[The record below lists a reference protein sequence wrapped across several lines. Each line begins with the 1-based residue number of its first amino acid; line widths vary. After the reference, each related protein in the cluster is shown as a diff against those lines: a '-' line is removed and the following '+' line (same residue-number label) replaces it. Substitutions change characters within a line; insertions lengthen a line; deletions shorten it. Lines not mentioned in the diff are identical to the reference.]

1 MRPQAIPF
9 LEPKRLGGTLLKT
22 LKKLNANVIF
32 FVIIIIFTLVVV
44 LFGQFY
50 DRKTKNQMGSVRIYS
65 NVYYSY
71 ANEHGHMS
79 LPTTLKHLKPRT
91 KVNIDFDV
99 SGQSGDLLYVKSV
112 YAPVKVYAD
121 GKLIYNYGTP
131 KTRPSF
137 MKDPACSVNAV
148 PLPFDDEH
156 QTVHIHMVYASLK
169 SRSRLSLKACVVG
182 DHNEVMKYISQNYS
196 FSRGLSIFFLIIG
209 IILVFFAFFFL
220 DDIAPVKR
228 IFYSGLLIALAG
240 LWQYGMNDLSLYIA
254 QNVNALYLLSFASMS
269 MLMIPMT
276 KFVAVQLG
284 DRKDKLL
291 PIVTHVNEISCIA
304 AMILQVTGVCDYSQ
318 SFYFFIILESVSL
331 ILFFGIMGY
340 HTMRNH
346 HSDDRT
352 FFISTLTLSVF
363 MILAIIRR
371 LTGSTSDTMFVQMG
385 FYLFV
390 VIMIIFLQ
398 SLWKNMMHQKEKAI
412 ELENEMYQLE
422 NSIEAQ
428 KHHNELLIA
437 HAEEVRE
444 QRHDLRHHLV
454 SLGQMVDQK
463 NYDGI
468 KKYVEDMTN
477 AMPVNNTVTYCD
489 NQIINALLSYYV
501 EKGHKSHIEMDILTQ
516 IPAHNP
522 HISDN
527 NLSVIVGNMV
537 ENAIEACNKQESGKK
552 KIVLR
557 AKAQGNMLIFTMDN
571 TFNGQ
576 IRKRDGHFVSSK
588 VADGSRMGT
597 GLRSVESIA
606 QKYHGEAEFH
616 SEGNIFKSSVYLEM

>member
-1 MRPQAIPF
+1 LIN
-9 LEPKRLGGTLLKT
+9 KRLGGTLLKT

-32 FVIIIIFTLVVV
+32 FAIVIIFTIVIV
-44 LFGQFY
+44 LFGQIY
-50 DRKTKNQMGSVRIYS
+50 DRNAKTQMGNVRIYS

-71 ANEHGHMS
+71 LNHHGRMS
-79 LPTTLKHLKPRT
+79 LPQTIKHLKPRT

-99 SGQSGDLLYVKSV
+99 SGTSGDLLYVKSV

-121 GKLIYNYGTP
+121 GKLIYDYGEP
-131 KTRPSF
+131 NTRPSF
-137 MKDPACSVNAV
+137 MKDPSCSVNAV
-148 PLPFDDEH
+148 SLPFDDEH
-156 QTVHIHMVYASLK
+156 ETIHIHMVYSSLK

-182 DHNEVMKYISQNYS
+182 NHNEVMKYISQNYS
-196 FSRGLSIFFLIIG
+196 FSRGLSIFFLIMG

-220 DDIAPVKR
+220 NDIAPVKR
-228 IFYSGLLIALAG
+228 IFYSGFLIALAG
-240 LWQYGMNDLSLYIA
+240 LWQYGMNDLSIYIG
-254 QNVNALYLLSFASMS
+254 QNPNALYLLSFSSMF

-276 KFVAVQLG
+276 KFVTVQLG
-284 DRKDKLL
+284 DRKDKILPSVTLL
-291 PIVTHVNEISCIA
+291 NEVSCLG
-304 AMILQVTGVCDYSQ
+304 AMVLQFTGICDYSQ
-318 SFYFFIILESVSL
+318 SFYYFIILESISL
-331 ILFFGIMGY
+331 ILVAYIMGY
-340 HTMRNH
+340 HAMRNH

-363 MILAIIRR
+363 MILAIMRR

-390 VIMIIFLQ
+390 VILIIFLQ

-412 ELENEMYQLE
+412 ELKNEMYQLE

-428 KHHNELLIA
+428 KQHNELLIA

-454 SLGQMVDQK
+454 ALGQMVDQK
-463 NYDGI
+463 NYEGI
-468 KKYVEDMTN
+468 KKYVEDMTSS
-477 AMPVNNTVTYCD
+477 MPVNKTVTYCD

-501 EKGHKSHIEMDILTQ
+501 EKGVKSHIKMDILTQ

-537 ENAIEACNKQESGKK
+537 ENAIEACNKQEAGEK

-557 AKAQGNMLIFTMDN
+557 AKVQGNMLIFTMDN

-576 IRKRDGHFVSSK
+576 VRKRDGHFVSSK
-588 VADGSRMGT
+588 VADGSRIGT

-606 QKYHGEAEFH
+606 HKYHGEAEFH
-616 SEGNIFKSSVYLEM
+616 GEGNIFKSSVYLEM